1 MKRKRNLWR
10 AIHPYEHSWI
20 IPILSQFLLTR
31 YYRLYCNYHMSYMAI
46 LFTSRSKQLANWQTV
61 FLVCICSASFPC
73 QDKPFWTRWQESKY
87 MEIGFQ
93 QSHCYPSWWTTV
105 QNCTNKSFPSAFQ
118 ELALHRIAH
127 TRPRM
132 SMSFMPA
139 FFLFDIV

>member
-1 MKRKRNLWR
+1 MKKKETSDV
-10 AIHPYEHSWI
+10 PYTLTNTVE
-20 IPILSQFLLTR
+20 LSP
-31 YYRLYCNYHMSYMAI
+31 YCLNFFSQDTIDSIVTITSYMVI
-46 LFTSRSKQLANWQTV
+46 LFTSRSKQLSNWQTV
-61 FLVCICSASFPC
+61 FLVCVCSASFPC
-73 QDKPFWTRWQESKY
+73 QDKPFWTQWQESKY

-118 ELALHRIAH
+118 ELALHGIAH

-132 SMSFMPA
+132 SMSFVPA